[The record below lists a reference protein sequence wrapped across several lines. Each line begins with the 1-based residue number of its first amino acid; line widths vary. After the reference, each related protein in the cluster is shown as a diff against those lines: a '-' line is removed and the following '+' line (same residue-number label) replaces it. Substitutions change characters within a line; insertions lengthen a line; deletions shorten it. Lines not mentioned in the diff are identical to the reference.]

1 VETSEAL
8 NPPRAGARQLARR
21 AMIAQI
27 SQMAIDL
34 FSEHGYEE
42 TTIEDICAVAGISRS
57 SFFRYFQSKEDV
69 LLGTY
74 LDIDGR
80 LLSALIARAEDET
93 PWVAIR
99 WALDPL
105 IEHYNANAAQ
115 TLRSAKLVIKT
126 PTLVTS
132 HRDKLT
138 RWVRLLTPEIARRLN
153 ADPGDLTDPR
163 PAALIGAALACLDAT
178 LAAWAVADGA
188 APLAQL
194 LDRTMAAIS

>member
-1 VETSEAL
+1 
-8 NPPRAGARQLARR
+8 
-21 AMIAQI
+21 MIAQI

-57 SFFRYFQSKEDV
+57 SFFRYFQTKEDV

-74 LDIDGR
+74 LDIDDR
-80 LLSALIARAEDET
+80 LLSALIARSEDET

-99 WALDPL
+99 RALDPL

-194 LDRTMAAIS
+194 LDRTMAAIN